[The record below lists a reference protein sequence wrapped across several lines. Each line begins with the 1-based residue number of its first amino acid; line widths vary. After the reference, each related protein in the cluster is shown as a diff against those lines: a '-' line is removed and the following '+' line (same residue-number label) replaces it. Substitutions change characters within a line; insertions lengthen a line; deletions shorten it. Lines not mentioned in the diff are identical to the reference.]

1 MKTQDHTGGYR
12 MAKLR
17 GNRAVSYSRVS
28 SNKEEQ
34 KTSIESQ
41 KLYYLN
47 KFNSGGLKP
56 APVGVIC
63 NSRGDVTI
71 TNNGIYA
78 DEGISGT
85 SLKHRKAFN
94 TMIEDAHKGKF
105 DVIYVKSVSRFARS
119 SVDGKLVV
127 EELRD
132 LGVAVVFEDIGLNTV
147 TSPNDFTMSVLME
160 VAEEESRS
168 KSESV
173 KWGIHQQI
181 RQGTYMN
188 SIPLGYSRVE
198 KEVTINAEEAKI
210 VKFIFDQYTEYG
222 ISLLQIANMCMERG
236 YKTSTGNERWRTTGV
251 LRILQNELYKGV
263 VRQHK
268 TVSTTFKDGGKRKK
282 VDPEDTIVNYRQE
295 LAIIEADQWDRAHD
309 LIDQR
314 GHKRENQGNRY
325 SSTHT
330 FSSLV
335 YCDCCKSAYTRRL
348 NNRGQVKSGK
358 AKNALYQWCCCER
371 DLHGKR
377 VCNKEVR
384 NSISEMILEKA
395 VKKEIRKLQN
405 STEELKKIFYIY
417 ELVLHG
423 FPADEAEIEELGK
436 REAELSTQ
444 IKKVMLRASL
454 DDISGGIYDDLLDE
468 LEEELRGIKQRL
480 AQITYREE
488 AIQGDNIA
496 FNKYLE
502 ELKGFNLEELSN
514 TSLKRIFN
522 KIWVV
527 DTLDYLPQSVVG
539 SQRRGLVFDYKFMK
553 ISYFELI
560 DKALELKYPE
570 ALDLEI
576 VRV

>member
-1 MKTQDHTGGYR
+1 

-63 NSRGDVTI
+63 SSKGDITV

-85 SLKHRKAFN
+85 SMKHRKAFN

-119 SVDGKLVV
+119 SVDGKTVV
-127 EELRD
+127 EELRG
-132 LGVAVVFEDIGLNTV
+132 LGVAVVFEDIGLNTI
-147 TSPNDFTMSVLME
+147 TSPNDFTMSVLMD

-173 KWGIHQQI
+173 KWGIHQKI
-181 RQGTYMN
+181 RQGTYIN
-188 SIPLGYSRVE
+188 SIPLGYKRV
-198 KEVTINAEEAKI
+198 KKDVIINAEEAEI
-210 VKFIFDQYTEYG
+210 VKFIFNQYTEYG

-236 YKTSTGNERWRTTGV
+236 YRTSTGNERWRTTGV

-263 VRQHK
+263 LRQHK

-282 VDPEDTIVNYRQE
+282 VDQEDTVVNFRPD
-295 LAIIEADQWDRAHD
+295 LAIIEADQWERAQD
-309 LIDQR
+309 LIDRR
-314 GHKRENQGNRY
+314 GLKRKEQGNRY

-335 YCDCCKSAYTRRL
+335 FCDCCKSAYTRRL
-348 NNRGQVKSGK
+348 NNRGQIKNGK
-358 AKNALYQWCCCER
+358 AKRALYQWCCCER
-371 DLHGKR
+371 DLHGKK
-377 VCNKEVR
+377 VCSKEVR
-384 NSISEMILEKA
+384 NSISEMLLEKA
-395 VKKEIRKLQN
+395 VKDEIIKLQN
-405 STEELKKIFYIY
+405 STEELKDLFYVY

-423 FPADEAEIEELGK
+423 FPADEEEIKALGNRERELT
-436 REAELSTQ
+436 TQ
-444 IKKVMLRASL
+444 IKKIVLRASL
-454 DDISGGIYDDLLDE
+454 DDIGGGVYDDLLNE

-480 AQITYREE
+480 AQIAYREE
-488 AIQGDNIA
+488 AIQADNKA
-496 FNKYLE
+496 FSKYL
-502 ELKGFNLEELSN
+502 LDLQAFDLEELSN
-514 TSLKRIFN
+514 TSLKRIFS

-527 DTLDYLPQSVVG
+527 DTWDYLPEKVVG
-539 SQRRGLVFDYKFMK
+539 SQRRGLVFDYQFMK
-553 ISYFELI
+553 MSYFELI
-560 DKALELKYPE
+560 DKALELKYPK
-570 ALDLEI
+570 ALELEI
-576 VRV
+576 VRI